1 MAMKRDLVLLT
12 LLGLLAYLPGLASL
26 PVIDR
31 DEARYAQSVVQM
43 VETGDYIDIRLQDEP
58 RYKKPVGAY
67 WAQVA
72 AIFATGQADDIRAG
86 ERPIWAQRL
95 PSVLGALIAVW
106 ATYLTGQALFG
117 RREAFVGAALLAVSV
132 SLVFEAHQAKTDA
145 LLVGACAVAL
155 YGLVKGR
162 AWPLW
167 LAIGAGVL
175 VKGPVIVGVMGL
187 AVASLS
193 LIFRIPGLVSRCAA
207 AGSRAVES
215 EDSNRPVVIH
225 SSSRPRV
232 RPGDTALLRPHLR
245 PLPILVTL
253 AFVLPWFIAISVVS
267 DGAFYSE
274 ALGRD
279 FGGKLGFAQESHGGP
294 PGYYLLTALLMW
306 WPGVLALPVAAVWSW
321 RERQTP
327 AVALLLCW
335 LVPMWL
341 VLEFVPTKL
350 PHYTLPLYPALA
362 LLCGAAWVRTA
373 EGDERKWRKLGGVL
387 FAPGAFAVAFLAAS
401 GALATSEGA
410 MFVARLALFGVLLF
424 TLGAALRQYVRY
436 ASTGPVFIAGG
447 LAAAS
452 VFTLGNSAFR
462 AFTGDISTALAQ
474 EAGDARI
481 VTQVYREP
489 SLAYLAGTGTRLDL
503 CRIEPGDFIV
513 VVEVTLVPTCAS
525 SGLYMTGINYADG
538 SPVTLNAFRTDA
550 CEPETLTRWAREQ
563 ADPTLDCGE

>member
-1 MAMKRDLVLLT
+1 MKRDLVLLT

-95 PSVLGALIAVW
+95 PSVLGALVAVW
-106 ATYLTGQALFG
+106 ATYLAGLALFG

-145 LLVGACAVAL
+145 LLAGACAVAL

-162 AWPLW
+162 AWPFW
-167 LAIGAGVL
+167 VAVGAGVL
-175 VKGPVIVGVMGL
+175 VKGPVIVGVVGL
-187 AVASLS
+187 AVLS
-193 LIFRIPGLVSRCAA
+193 VIVMNRILGPDL
-207 AGSRAVES
+207 GSRAGLR
-215 EDSNRPVVIH
+215 EDRDEEPTGPVVMH
-225 SSSRPRV
+225 SVPLSRV
-232 RPGDTALLRPHLR
+232 KLGKAEALKPLLR

-253 AFVLPWFIAISVVS
+253 ALVLPWFVAIGIVS
-267 DGAFYSE
+267 DGAFYTE

-279 FGGKLGFAQESHGGP
+279 FGGKLGSAQESHGGP
-294 PGYYLLTALLMW
+294 PGYYLLTTLLMW

-321 RERQTP
+321 RERRTS

-335 LVPMWL
+335 LVPMWI
-341 VLEFVPTKL
+341 VLELVPTKL

-362 LLCGAAWVRTA
+362 LLCGAAWVRMA
-373 EGDERKWRKLGGVL
+373 EEDERKLRKLGGVL

-401 GALATSEGA
+401 GTLATSEGA

-424 TLGAALRQYVRY
+424 ALSSALRRYVRY
-436 ASTGPVFIAGG
+436 ASPGPILVAGG

-452 VFTLGNSAFR
+452 VFVLGTSAFR
-462 AFTGDISTALAQ
+462 AFTGDLSNALAR
-474 EAGDARI
+474 EAGDARV
-481 VTQVYREP
+481 VTQAYREP
-489 SLAYLAGTGTRLDL
+489 SLVYLAGTGTRLDL
-503 CRIEPGDFIV
+503 CRLEPGDRLIV
-513 VVEVTLVPTCAS
+513 MDEQIPTPSCATTS
-525 SGLYMTGINYADG
+525 LYSAGVNYADG
-538 SPVTLNAFRTDA
+538 NAVTLRSLRTDA
-550 CEPETLTRWAREQ
+550 CEPETLSRWAREQ
-563 ADPTLDCGE
+563 ADPTLDCGG